1 MRRLRRSRKNCEVG
15 MRIGLGSI
23 KEVGRSAYEVRAIS
37 TGSLLLFRLDGLSI
51 VSLMVAGGFQRIIAA
66 GDH

>member
-1 MRRLRRSRKNCEVG
+1 